1 MRVKET
7 SVYQFDEL
15 SDKAKERAR
24 EWYRDASQGD
34 EWWDC
39 TYDSIQDA
47 AKYLGIEIDTTTNK
61 HIGGYTKDGTWN
73 PNQETQHTEPCI
85 YFSGFSSQGDGAC
98 FYGTWKAEHM
108 KTLEELKAD
117 FGDDSKLYALH
128 SALWAYKE
136 QYPSSWCTS
145 TRYSSH
151 YSHERSTT
159 LEAVLDEEIDYNEKD
174 CKPLEECLVRFMQ
187 WMYRQL
193 EAEYDYRNSDEQ
205 IDESITANEYEFT
218 EDGKRF

>member
-1 MRVKET
+1 MRVNET

-47 AKYLGIEIDTTTNK
+47 AKY
-61 HIGGYTKDGTWN
+61 
-73 PNQETQHTEPCI
+73 
-85 YFSGFSSQGDGAC
+85 
-98 FYGTWKAEHM
+98 
-108 KTLEELKAD
+108 
-117 FGDDSKLYALH
+117 
-128 SALWAYKE
+128 
-136 QYPSSWCTS
+136 
-145 TRYSSH
+145 
-151 YSHERSTT
+151 
-159 LEAVLDEEIDYNEKD
+159 
-174 CKPLEECLVRFMQ
+174 EECLVRFMQ

-205 IDESITANEYEFT
+205 IDKSITANEYEFT